1 MPRDL
6 SLEKT
11 LLEILELLSPQ
22 PMRETVL
29 AHEAEIRLDRCL
41 VTTDVQDALQGL
53 QERRFVGRNI
63 SKMGLPQCW
72 ITEAGRIA
80 LQG

>member
-1 MPRDL
+1 MPRDI

-11 LLEILELLSPQ
+11 LLEILDLLSPE

-41 VTTDVQDALQGL
+41 LTTDVQDALQSL
-53 QERRFVGRNI
+53 HERKFVRRGESR
-63 SKMGLPQCW
+63 MGLPICW
-72 ITEAGRIA
+72 ITEAGRA
-80 LQG
+80 AMRS